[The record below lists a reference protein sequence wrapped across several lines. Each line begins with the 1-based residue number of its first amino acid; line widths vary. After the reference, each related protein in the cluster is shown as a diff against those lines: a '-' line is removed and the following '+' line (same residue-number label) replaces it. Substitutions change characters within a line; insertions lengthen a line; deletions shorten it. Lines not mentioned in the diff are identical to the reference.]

1 MVVHL
6 MARTKLLLAL
16 FLAPVLLA
24 CGDNADRGSYAE
36 AATAQ
41 GRATPTRSGPPSV
54 SSPLA
59 GQIEVGYRRGSPDA
73 PVAVVEFSDFGCPYC
88 GRFAVGTFP
97 ALDQEYIEPGLVR
110 WRYVPVSFGFAGGAL
125 MGAAAECAGRLV
137 GEEAFWRA
145 HDILYRHQAALRG
158 ADAQDRLLDWL
169 AEGGLDRRRLEACIR
184 DPATAATLDA
194 NNRVAE
200 EWFVRGTPTFLV
212 NGVPMSGAMPTEFFR
227 KVLDTALDPSGL

>member
-1 MVVHL
+1 

-16 FLAPVLLA
+16 VLAPVLLA
-24 CGDNADRGSYAE
+24 CGDNGDRSSYAE
-36 AATAQ
+36 AATPQA
-41 GRATPTRSGPPSV
+41 RPTPTRSAPPSAAT
-54 SSPLA
+54 PLA
-59 GQIEVGYRRGSPDA
+59 GQIKAGYRRGSPDA

-97 ALDQEYIEPGLVR
+97 ALDREYIQQGLVR

-137 GEEAFWRA
+137 GEDGFWRA

-169 AEGGLDRRRLEACIR
+169 AAEGLDRRRIEACIR
-184 DPATAATLDA
+184 DPATAATLEA

-227 KVLDTALDPSGL
+227 KVLDTTLDPSGL